1 MWQQMLANS
10 WFYRIFINSR
20 FYRWVTEP
28 VDSWPAWPQSR
39 LYLVY
44 RQLLTFLEVLAQK
57 LENFLQSS
65 GTYQYLVRLNL
76 TGLLLLLV
84 ALYPIIDYILRTI
97 GLLAGLWDELLFVL
111 IVGLGFVYLLA
122 TQGWRQLKA
131 TPVAKYII
139 LFWWGMLLL
148 FFLRS
153 PDTRIGLDGLRA
165 VVEYSLWF
173 FVAVNFLRD
182 RIQIRTWL
190 FVALLGAFLVAA
202 YGLYQK
208 AAGVSI
214 PAKWVDQ
221 AERSISFRA
230 FSIIGSPN
238 VLGSYLMLFIPINLA
253 FALSARRWSEYILY
267 WGILAA
273 QLLCLVYT
281 YSRGAWLAFLL
292 AMLVFGFC
300 YNRRLLVAILALSL
314 LVPVLAPSVGARISY
329 MLSPQYIESSQK
341 GGRLIRWTTAL
352 EKVEKRPAIGLG
364 LGRFGGAVAAQNDI
378 PGTFY
383 VDNYYIKTLAETGL
397 IGLALLLFVYFN
409 AWRYAIG
416 SYRRIRA
423 PGDRLLA
430 AGLVAGLTGVLAHNG
445 VENIFEVPMMNTYFW
460 FLLGMLWQLR
470 ENPGSQ

>member
-1 MWQQMLANS
+1 MWQQMGANS
-10 WFYRIFINSR
+10 WIYRIFVNSR
-20 FYRWVTEP
+20 FYRWFSEP
-28 VDSWPAWPQSR
+28 VDAWSAWPESR
-39 LYLVY
+39 LYRIY
-44 RQLLTFLEVLAQK
+44 QQLYAGLERLASALQWVLLA
-57 LENFLQSS
+57 S
-65 GTYQYLVRLNL
+65 GAYHYLVRVNF
-76 TGLLLLLV
+76 TGLLLVLL
-84 ALYPIIDYILRTI
+84 ALYPIFDYIFRTV
-97 GLLAGLWDELLFVL
+97 GLMAGLWDELLFVL
-111 IVGLGFVYLLA
+111 IIGLGFLHLLA
-122 TQGWRQLKA
+122 SNGWRQLKA

-139 LFWWGMLLL
+139 FFWWGMLLL

-173 FVAVNFLRD
+173 FVAANFLRNKQ
-182 RIQIRTWL
+182 QIRRWL
-190 FVALLGAFLVAA
+190 FIALLGAFLVAA

-208 AAGVSI
+208 VAGVSM

-221 AERSISFRA
+221 AERSITFRA

-292 AMLVFGFC
+292 AILVFGFL
-300 YNRRLLVAILALSL
+300 YNRRLLAIFLALSL
-314 LVPVLAPSVGARISY
+314 LVPVLAPSVSARISY

-352 EKVEKRPAIGLG
+352 EKVKNRPAIGLG
-364 LGRFGGAVAAQNDI
+364 LGRFGGAVAAQYNI

-397 IGLALLLFVYFN
+397 LGLALVAFVYLN

-423 PGDRLLA
+423 PGERLLA
-430 AGLVAGLTGVLAHNG
+430 AGLVAGLTGILAHNG